1 MPRRAQGG
9 GCRMTDRDKPLGPK
23 WRVLRG
29 FRLMASLYAESAK
42 AACEKYAA
50 EYAEGA
56 GMTRDARMYH
66 AVRCQ

>member
-1 MPRRAQGG
+1 
-9 GCRMTDRDKPLGPK
+9 MTPNLGPR
-23 WRVLRG
+23 WRVYRG
-29 FRLMASLYAESAK
+29 ARHMATLYAPSAK

-56 GMTRDARMYH
+56 KMPTDPRMYH